1 MKSREL
7 NNFKQVIDNY
17 YEDKLQYSELEKSI
31 KSKNSFIKNK
41 LAELELDDFLTDN
54 CKAKVTYQNK
64 NSMDEDK
71 VIEILKQNLNE
82 YTQSLVIK
90 TKEYVDYEVLEK
102 LIYNGE
108 INASKLEPAQTTKT
122 TVTLKVTKLKREED
136 YNG

>member
-1 MKSREL
+1 
-7 NNFKQVIDNY
+7 
-17 YEDKLQYSELEKSI
+17 
-31 KSKNSFIKNK
+31 
-41 LAELELDDFLTDN
+41 
-54 CKAKVTYQNK
+54 
-64 NSMDEDK
+64 MDEDK